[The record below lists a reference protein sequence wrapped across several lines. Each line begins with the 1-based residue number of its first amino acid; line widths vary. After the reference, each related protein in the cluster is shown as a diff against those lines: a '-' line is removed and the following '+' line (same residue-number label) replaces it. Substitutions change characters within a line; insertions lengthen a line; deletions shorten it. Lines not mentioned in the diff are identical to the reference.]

1 MKFDFIKNLL
11 NVKTVNHNESEDRIR
26 ITLDNL
32 EQWPNFQKK
41 FDSGKIKAD
50 STGRLRYLHGAPVG
64 DLVLTRINKDGK
76 KNYKESASEWFDP
89 ESLKAQNFIWP

>member
-32 EQWPNFQKK
+32 
-41 FDSGKIKAD
+41 
-50 STGRLRYLHGAPVG
+50 
-64 DLVLTRINKDGK
+64 
-76 KNYKESASEWFDP
+76 
-89 ESLKAQNFIWP
+89 